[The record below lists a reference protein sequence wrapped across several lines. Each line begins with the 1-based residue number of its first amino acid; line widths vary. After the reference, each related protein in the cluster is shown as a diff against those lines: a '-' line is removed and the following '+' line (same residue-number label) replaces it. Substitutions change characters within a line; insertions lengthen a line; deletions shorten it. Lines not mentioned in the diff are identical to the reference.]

1 VKTVKSILRP
11 YDLVGRYGG
20 EEFLLILPE
29 SADSVKKVIFERI
42 RSKIANG
49 KMLTRSGELDI
60 TISIGIADADLD
72 KHDTVDSILAAAD
85 LALYKAKNSGR
96 NQLAFAD

>member
-1 VKTVKSILRP
+1 
-11 YDLVGRYGG
+11 
-20 EEFLLILPE
+20 
-29 SADSVKKVIFERI
+29 
-42 RSKIANG
+42 
-49 KMLTRSGELDI
+49 MLTRSGELDI

-72 KHDTVDSILAAAD
+72 KNDTVDSILAAAD